1 MLIERIAKEAE
12 AKRQAQRDKE
22 EAQQMQVL
30 YSKYCPTRRQRIKNF
45 FKRKFGKKRK
55 KVYVMPAQMPPK
67 RTGREQRAYD
77 RQMRAIFRKYHV
89 SIFTKLIRKI
99 RKDD

>member
-1 MLIERIAKEAE
+1 
-12 AKRQAQRDKE
+12 
-22 EAQQMQVL
+22 MQIL

-77 RQMRAIFRKYHV
+77 KKMRAIFRKYHV
-89 SIFTKLIRKI
+89 SVFTKLIRKI
-99 RKDD
+99 KKDD